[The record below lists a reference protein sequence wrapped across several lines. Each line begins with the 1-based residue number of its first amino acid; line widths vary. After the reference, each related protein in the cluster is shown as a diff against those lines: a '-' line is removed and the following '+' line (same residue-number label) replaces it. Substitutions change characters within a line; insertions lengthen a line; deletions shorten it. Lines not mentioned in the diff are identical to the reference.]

1 MFWEN
6 PWGESGGSRK
16 RAEKTVRAKKETKC
30 KNLPLI
36 GTAMEERPTYA
47 DTSERA
53 QKDITKGVRILLPV
67 SFLCAGRLLGEG
79 VCGEG
84 VRGWLAS
91 YLIV

>member
-1 MFWEN
+1 MGGE
-6 PWGESGGSRK
+6 WGEQGKGG
-16 RAEKTVRAKKETKC
+16 KTVRAKKETKC

-36 GTAMEERPTYA
+36 GTAIEEKPTYA

-67 SFLCAGRLLGEG
+67 SFLCTGRLLGEG

-84 VRGWLAS
+84 GRGWLAS